1 MISQGARE
9 GDVLRLY
16 LTAGLLRPFDSITW
30 FFSHYNKR
38 NSNAHNFEGL
48 FDEVRTMNIFSF
60 FRSQLCVKLPV
71 PRNRFSGQ
79 TIIVTGAN
87 VGLGLEAARHFVRL
101 DASKVILAVRSTLK
115 GEAAAKSIAESTGR
129 PGVAEVWHL
138 DLTSLDRLDIV
149 VNDAGIVVYNF
160 ELAEDNESSI
170 TVNAVSQMLLSLLLL
185 PKLRETSIRLKKETA
200 LTFTGSFV
208 HFMTDFPE
216 RKSENILKE
225 LAIRDKAQ
233 MKTRYHVSKLVQLL
247 MVRELANQISNSS
260 KPGDVTVSIVNPGF
274 VDTEVMRNASA
285 TFHFFFRPYRSLVAR
300 SAEEG
305 TRTLLHAAAGGKET
319 HGQYLSD
326 CKVAIPSEFVRSNEG
341 YEVQKQIWRGLSDIL
356 QNVTPGILKNI

>member
-1 MISQGARE
+1 
-9 GDVLRLY
+9 
-16 LTAGLLRPFDSITW
+16 
-30 FFSHYNKR
+30 
-38 NSNAHNFEGL
+38 
-48 FDEVRTMNIFSF
+48 MNISSF
-60 FRSQLCVKLPV
+60 FHSQLCVKLPV
-71 PRNRFSGQ
+71 PTKRFSGQ

-129 PGVAEVWHL
+129 AGVAEVWQL
-138 DLTSLDRLDIV
+138 DLTSYASVQAFANRASSLDRLDIV
-149 VNDAGIVVYNF
+149 VNNAGIVVYNF
-160 ELAEDNESSI
+160 ELAEDNESTI
-170 TVNAVSQMLLSLLLL
+170 TVNAVSQILLSLLLL
-185 PKLRETSIRLKKETA
+185 PKLRETSVRLKKETV

-233 MKTRYHVSKLVQLL
+233 MKTRYYVSKLVQLL
-247 MVRELANQISNSS
+247 MVLELANLVSNSS

-274 VDTEVMRNASA
+274 VDTKVMRNASA

-305 TRTLLHAAAGGKET
+305 ARTLLHAAAGGKET

-326 CKVAIPSEFVRSNEG
+326 CKVAITSEFVRSNEG
-341 YEVQKQIWRGLSDIL
+341 HEVQKQLWRELSGTLENI
-356 QNVTPGILKNI
+356 TPGILKNI